1 MSVSGTYTPEALIAM
16 QESLRHTGNS
26 NWRPIAYT
34 PSLLKTQ
41 DTGRF
46 ELYSP
51 AALDPMKVTKS

>member
-1 MSVSGTYTPEALIAM
+1 M

-34 PSLLKTQ
+34 PSLLETQ